1 MSRPKGQTLTRQDVV
16 TAAVVCLQKDGE
28 AGLGVNRV
36 ARELG
41 IRPPSIYKHIAGN
54 EALRC
59 AVAAEGM
66 RLLTEHLKHQVQ
78 DVGQQDC
85 LIRTVAHAVRQ
96 FFHKNPA
103 LHQVMTMTTID
114 ASAPDFQAIKQA
126 FLRFN
131 ATAFELFNLNDDDFI
146 HALRM
151 FVSACHGFALLE
163 QSQQFKEPQSL
174 DESYEWLIN
183 TFILGI
189 KRRSQESAKGLSEI
203 NA

>member
-16 TAAVVCLQKDGE
+16 AAAIICLQRDGE

-41 IRPPSIYKHIAGN
+41 IQPPSIYKHIAGN

-78 DVGQQDC
+78 DISQRDC
-85 LIRTVAHAVRQ
+85 LIRTVAYAVRQ
-96 FFHKNPA
+96 FFHQNPA
-103 LHQVMTMTTID
+103 LHQVMAMTAID
-114 ASAPDFQAIKQA
+114 EEDPNYQAIKQA
-126 FLRFN
+126 FLQFN
-131 ATAFELFNLNDDDFI
+131 AVALRPFNLKDDDFV

-174 DESYEWLIN
+174 DESYEWLVN

-189 KRRSQESAKGLSEI
+189 ERRLHDNLKSL
-203 NA
+203 

>member
-1 MSRPKGQTLTRQDVV
+1 MSRPRGQTLTRQDVV

-41 IRPPSIYKHIAGN
+41 IRPPSIYKHIKGN
-54 EALRC
+54 EALRL

-66 RLLTEHLKHQVQ
+66 RLLTEYLKHYAQ
-78 DVGQQDC
+78 DTNQQDC
-85 LIRTVAHAVRQ
+85 SIRTIAHAVRQ
-96 FFHKNPA
+96 FFHQNQA
-103 LHQVMTMTTID
+103 LHQVMTTTIVD
-114 ASAPDFQAIKQA
+114 GSDPDFQAIKQA
-126 FLRFN
+126 FLQFN
-131 ATAFELFNLNDDDFI
+131 VTALEPFKLSGDDFI

-151 FVSACHGFALLE
+151 FISMCHGFSLLE

-174 DESYEWLIN
+174 DESYEWLIS

-189 KRRSQESAKGLSEI
+189 RKRSEKSANNLQEI
-203 NA
+203 RV